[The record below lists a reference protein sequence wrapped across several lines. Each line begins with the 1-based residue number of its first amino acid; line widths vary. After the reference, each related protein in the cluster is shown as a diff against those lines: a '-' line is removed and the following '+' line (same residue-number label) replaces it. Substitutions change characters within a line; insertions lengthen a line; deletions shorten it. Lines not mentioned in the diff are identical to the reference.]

1 MYRIRIAG
9 SLALVVQAYTVIE
22 YAASNYVLFQ
32 FNIII
37 NIQIVDTVLWWSL
50 LQSNIPEMKKKM
62 DEWIKYKLS
71 VHNLSLFWNVSCWEP
86 RFEYRWRAQA
96 AESKQHNKSQFS

>member
-37 NIQIVDTVLWWSL
+37 NIQIVDTVL
-50 LQSNIPEMKKKM
+50 
-62 DEWIKYKLS
+62 
-71 VHNLSLFWNVSCWEP
+71 
-86 RFEYRWRAQA
+86 
-96 AESKQHNKSQFS
+96 